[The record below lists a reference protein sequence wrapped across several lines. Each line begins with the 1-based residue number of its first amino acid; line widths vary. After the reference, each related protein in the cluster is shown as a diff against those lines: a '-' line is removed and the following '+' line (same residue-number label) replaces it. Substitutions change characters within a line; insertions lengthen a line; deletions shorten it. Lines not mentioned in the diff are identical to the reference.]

1 VTETGPSASTPG
13 SPDAGWRRPVIA
25 AVATNALPAVGIL
38 FLGWNVAAFAFYY
51 FLECAV
57 LGSLAIVE
65 ITRVN
70 DGTPVRWPG
79 YGESAMSGPVPK
91 TRYYRLVG
99 GLVGVSALVAFA
111 LMRAAFPAGGAR
123 LTVLC
128 ALTLLIGRAL
138 VEYRRIFVGE
148 QQYLDASSAE
158 LAARFFLRFALLLAM
173 VMVVAAL
180 GRAGLTTDAA
190 GRLGV
195 FLLVIAW
202 AAADVWR
209 ARAGASLATEGP
221 APEDEGDA
229 VRPAGPVREAKD
241 TRGGQN
247 L

>member
-1 VTETGPSASTPG
+1 VTGTDPSAAAPKSSAPG
-13 SPDAGWRRPVIA
+13 WKGLVAA
-25 AVATNALPAVGIL
+25 AVVTNALPAVGVL

-65 ITRVN
+65 ITRVK
-70 DGTPVRWPG
+70 DGAPVRAPG
-79 YGESAMSGPVPK
+79 YGKSAMSGPVPK

-99 GLVGVSALVAFA
+99 GLVVVSAFVALS
-111 LMRAAFPAGGAR
+111 LMQAAFPSGGAR

-138 VEYRRIFVGE
+138 VEYRRSFVGE
-148 QQYLDASSAE
+148 RQYLDASSAE

-173 VMVVAAL
+173 VVIVAAL
-180 GRAGLTTDAA
+180 GHVGLTTDAA

-209 ARAGASLATEGP
+209 ARTGASRATEGP
-221 APEDEGDA
+221 AREDDGDA
-229 VRPAGPVREAKD
+229 VKPARLVREAKD
-241 TRGGQN
+241 VRGGPTP
-247 L
+247 